1 MVKQPPKEQPSSDD
15 PSRQV
20 VRLKPP
26 DYQPTPEELEE
37 PITLPEGATAEDAL
51 KALLTP
57 VTVVYDD

>member
-1 MVKQPPKEQPSSDD
+1 MMPKQPVEEHPAAQP
-15 PSRQV
+15 RRV

-26 DYQPTPEELEE
+26 DYQPTQEELEE
-37 PITLPEGATAEDAL
+37 PITLPEGATADDTL

>member
-1 MVKQPPKEQPSSDD
+1 MAKKPDQLP
-15 PSRQV
+15 RRV

-26 DYQPTPEELEE
+26 NYQPTPEELAE
-37 PITLPEGATAEDAL
+37 PVTLPEGATEEAL